1 MKVIFKAAAVILLT
15 LSASTA
21 LAKGMNK
28 CIIDGRTVYTHKNC
42 PSKES
47 RAYFEG
53 GTFNAMNISV
63 NASRYSA
70 LNKRAS
76 ELAAKGYYLEAGRT
90 RKIADLAAKD
100 INYKV
105 NSKGTVQ
112 SLNNAN
118 YLKSAEPRQFDRKL
132 SEINV
137 VKEKRVDAWGN

>member
-1 MKVIFKAAAVILLT
+1 MKLIFKATAVIFLT
-15 LSASTA
+15 LSASNVHS
-21 LAKGMNK
+21 KGMNK

-42 PSKES
+42 PSKEN

-70 LNKRAS
+70 LNKRAT
-76 ELAAKGYYLEAGRT
+76 ELAAKGYYLEAERT
-90 RKIADLAAKD
+90 RKMADLAAKD

-105 NSKGTVQ
+105 NSNGAVQ

-118 YLKSAEPRQFDRKL
+118 YLKSAEPKQFDRKL

-137 VKEKRVDAWGN
+137 VEEKRVDAWGN